1 MLLKLSLRS
10 IQQHPLR
17 TLLSILGITI
27 GVAAILALRIT
38 NQASIQA
45 ITRLFEESSGRVDL
59 TISPSNE
66 DLNLTET
73 TIRIA
78 ENFPDVELVLPVVE
92 ARSAIPTESTES
104 DLQLSFF
111 GIEGGAFLL
120 HGIDPL
126 LEPQVRDYEITAG
139 RFLGDDLNV
148 YEVVLVEDFASDEEI
163 VLGDRIE
170 IVTPNGIE
178 RLRVVGL
185 MARQGPGQ
193 INNGNF
199 GVIPIMAAQQIFNRV
214 GEFDRLDLLL
224 TESSNSQAVEAL
236 RTALQARLGDK
247 YSVTYP
253 ANQGQRM
260 SQMLF
265 NYQIGLNFLSGIAL
279 FVGAF
284 LIYNAFAMTVVERT
298 REFGMLRT
306 VGMTRRQVLSMV
318 LLEALAMGVLGSALG
333 LLLGIFGARGLAGL
347 VGSLIGAP
355 LTADLDVPAGA
366 VILSLAVGLIV
377 TLLGALMPSL
387 QASRVS
393 PIAALRV
400 RGRSQNGW
408 FSRSGWKLGLAM
420 LLVSTAVLFWNPF
433 PYDPQFILGSLTVFL
448 MFGGVTLLM
457 PSTVT
462 LWEKITR
469 PLMRLTFRNSGLIGS
484 KNIQRSKI
492 RTTLTTVALLIGVAM
507 ILVVR
512 IMIGSLSGDLL
523 TWLDGYFGGDIYA
536 HSSIPLR
543 SELAG
548 QISGVAGV
556 VAATPI
562 NYYEIEIQPPTGD
575 PEPLLFMAIDPAT
588 YPRVTQ
594 FVFSDAAVDPL
605 AALSR
610 LNQGDAVFVSSVMA
624 EKYGYA
630 PGDALWIK
638 TNQGW
643 KDFEVAAVV
652 VDFYNQGMVL
662 TGSRHDL
669 RRYFRSN
676 EISTLLINI
685 QDDAD
690 ISVVMDN
697 IDKQFGQRYNL
708 SLVSNTNLRE
718 DISTLLDQAFSMFD
732 VMAVLAVAIASLG
745 IVNTLTMNIL
755 ERRREIGMLR
765 AIGMTRGQVVRM
777 VLAEAGLMGL
787 VGGGIG
793 LGFGILLSRI
803 FLSGMTAMSGY
814 KLDFIVPLGGV
825 ITSLI
830 VALVVTQVAAL
841 YPAQKAAKTDI
852 LAAIQYE

>member
-306 VGMTRRQVLSMV
+306 VGMTRNQILSMV
-318 LLEALAMGVLGSALG
+318 LLEALAMGILGSALG

-457 PSTVT
+457 PSTIS

-594 FVFSDAAVDPL
+594 FVFSDSAVDPL

>member
-366 VILSLAVGLIV
+366 VILSLAVGLLV

-400 RGRSQNGW
+400 RGKSQNGW

-457 PSTVT
+457 PSTIS

-562 NYYEIEIQPPTGD
+562 NYYEINIQPPTGD

-594 FVFSDAAVDPL
+594 FVFSDSAVDPL

-690 ISVVMDN
+690 ISVVMEN

>member
-355 LTADLDVPAGA
+355 LSTDLDVPAGA

-562 NYYEIEIQPPTGD
+562 NYYEINIQPPTGD

-594 FVFSDAAVDPL
+594 FVFSDSAVDPL